1 MKKTPSAPALKWTQ
15 RPVRALEFV
24 LTLALIF
31 VSTVFTAASTGA
43 LSSAFGQEAVTL
55 PAKPQSQRAGR
66 IIELREVFRISD
78 TQGGFFFKGPR
89 HLQPVPDGGLM
100 VVDEDEFLRFDAAGK
115 FVVNMFRAGQGPGE
129 FRRVGDYLVRD
140 GEVLAF
146 QESPMK
152 CVVTGLDGKFL
163 REFKPDAPVSRLFGP
178 YGGRLLA
185 AASAPPQF
193 DKVQKSEGD
202 FLDIVWT
209 LKLMDAEGRV
219 EATSLTFPTKW
230 FVKRLPGAAM
240 ADYFT
245 FLLCAP
251 LGDGLVAVAH
261 EDGYV
266 IHIVDPAK
274 NAVVRTIRRDYRRV
288 KFVPEKK
295 DDETGGARRL
305 APPRDH
311 FNDIQKLFAVDG
323 RVWVVTSTV
332 EPGKGVLV
340 DVIGAGGDYLDSFYL
355 PLPKGVGPHALAR
368 YSLTVSGRTVLGLET
383 LEDGLLEV
391 VKYEI
396 VD

>member
-1 MKKTPSAPALKWTQ
+1 MKNTPLAPALICT
-15 RPVRALEFV
+15 RMPARALV
-24 LTLALIF
+24 LALAIALMF
-31 VSTVFTAASTGA
+31 MSTAALTA
-43 LSSAFGQEAVTL
+43 AFGQETVTL
-55 PAKPQSQRAGR
+55 PSKPKSPHAGR
-66 IIELREVFRISD
+66 VLELREVFRISD
-78 TQGGFFFKGPR
+78 AQGGFFFKSPKN
-89 HLQPVPDGGLM
+89 LQPVPDGGAM
-100 VVDEDEFLRFDAAGK
+100 VVDEDQFLRFDAAGK

-129 FRRVGDYLVRD
+129 LRQIGDYLIRE

-146 QESPMK
+146 QERPMK

-163 REFKPDAPVSRLFGP
+163 REVKPDAPISRLFGP
-178 YGGRLLA
+178 YGGRLFA
-185 AASAPPQF
+185 AAQAPPEF
-193 DKVQKSEGD
+193 DKVQKPEGD

-209 LKLMDAEGRV
+209 LKLMDGEGRV

-251 LGDGLVAVAH
+251 LGDGLVAVAN
-261 EDGYV
+261 EEGYV

-274 NAVVRTIRRDYRRV
+274 GAVVRTIRRDYRRV
-288 KFVPEKK
+288 KYAPEKT
-295 DDETGGARRL
+295 DDAPGGARRL

-323 RVWVVTSTV
+323 RIWVVTSTV

-340 DVIGAGGDYLDSFYL
+340 DVISAGGEYLDSFYL
-355 PLPKGVGPHALAR
+355 PLPKGASLHGLAR
-368 YSLTVSGRTVLGLET
+368 HPLTVVGRAVLALDI

-391 VKYEI
+391 VKHEI

>member
-1 MKKTPSAPALKWTQ
+1 MKKTPLAQALICT
-15 RPVRALEFV
+15 RMPSRAL
-24 LTLALIF
+24 LLMRMLALTIALMF
-31 VSTVFTAASTGA
+31 MFTSAITAA
-43 LSSAFGQEAVTL
+43 LGQETVTL
-55 PAKPQSQRAGR
+55 PAKPKSPHAGR
-66 IIELREVFRISD
+66 VLELREVLRISD
-78 TQGGFFFKGPR
+78 AQGGFFFKSPR
-89 HLQPVPDGGLM
+89 NFQSVPDGGLM
-100 VVDEDEFLRFDAAGK
+100 VVDEDQFLRFDAAGK

-129 FRRVGDYLVRD
+129 LRQIGDYLIRD

-146 QESPMK
+146 QERPMK
-152 CVVTGLDGKFL
+152 CVVTGLDGAFL
-163 REFKPDAPVSRLFGP
+163 REVKPDAPVSRLFGP

-185 AASAPPQF
+185 AVNAPPEF

-295 DDETGGARRL
+295 DDEPGAARRL
-305 APPRDH
+305 APPRDY

-323 RVWVVTSTV
+323 RIWIVTSTV

-340 DVIGAGGDYLDSFYL
+340 DVISAGGEYLDSFYL
-355 PLPKGVGPHALAR
+355 PLPKGVSLHGLAR
-368 YSLTVSGRTVLGLET
+368 HPLTVSGRTVLALET

-391 VKYEI
+391 IKYEI

>member
-1 MKKTPSAPALKWTQ
+1 
-15 RPVRALEFV
+15 
-24 LTLALIF
+24 
-31 VSTVFTAASTGA
+31 VFTAAI
-43 LSSAFGQEAVTL
+43 GQETVTL
-55 PAKPQSQRAGR
+55 PSKLKSPRAGR
-66 IIELREVFRISD
+66 VLELREVFRISD
-78 TQGGFFFKGPR
+78 AQGGFFFKSPKN
-89 HLQPVPDGGLM
+89 LQPAPDGGAM

-129 FRRVGDYLVRD
+129 LRQIGDYLIRD

-146 QESPMK
+146 QEHPMK
-152 CVVTGLDGKFL
+152 CVVTGLDGKFR
-163 REFKPDAPVSRLFGP
+163 REIKPDASVSRLIGP
-178 YGGRLLA
+178 CGGRLLA

-209 LKLMDAEGRV
+209 LKLMDGEGRV
-219 EATSLTFPTKW
+219 EATSLTFSTKW

-245 FLLCAP
+245 FLLSAP
-251 LGDGLVAVAH
+251 LGDGLVAVAN
-261 EDGYV
+261 EEGYV

-288 KFVPEKK
+288 KYAPEKT
-295 DDETGGARRL
+295 DDAPGGARRL

-323 RVWVVTSTV
+323 RLWVVTSTV

-340 DVIGAGGDYLDSFYL
+340 DVISADGEYLDSFYL
-355 PLPKGVGPHALAR
+355 PLPKGVSLHGLAR
-368 YSLTVSGRTVLGLET
+368 HPLTVSGRAVLALDI